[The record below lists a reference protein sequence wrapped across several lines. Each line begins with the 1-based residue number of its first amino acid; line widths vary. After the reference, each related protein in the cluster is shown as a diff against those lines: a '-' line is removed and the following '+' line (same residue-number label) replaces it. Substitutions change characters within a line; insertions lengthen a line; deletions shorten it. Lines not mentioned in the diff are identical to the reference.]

1 MAKKNTTNESIIV
14 GLDVGT
20 TKICTIVA
28 QIRED
33 GRLNILG
40 VGKAPS
46 KGLSRGMV
54 VNPGKTIESIKASL
68 LEAEERSGYDI
79 KSVTVGIAGPHIRCI
94 QSEGIVAISHPDR
107 IISEDDVERL
117 YESAKSL
124 KLSKDEKIIDV
135 IPQEFIID
143 GKDGIFDMPAGMF
156 GLRMEAKV
164 NILTGLVSQIDD
176 LSNCVYSAGV
186 DVDDIVLEP
195 LASSYAVLNE
205 SEKKV
210 GVAMIDIGGGTTDIA
225 VFKKGVIKHTAGIGI
240 AGSQVTNDIS
250 ETLGI
255 EEKEAERVKMEYG
268 YALISEIINDD
279 IITIQAIKGRKPLK
293 IEKSIISRIIQA
305 RMEELFVLAAQEI
318 KRSGI
323 EAYLPAGV
331 IITGGGSLLKGTRE
345 LAQQVLGTE
354 VNLGVPMDIGGG
366 LLKEVESPIYATGI
380 GLILHR
386 VKYLNQK
393 KNIKKAKV
401 KKITG
406 LKNVLHRV
414 KQWFDE
420 L

>member
-1 MAKKNTTNESIIV
+1 MKEKELQNVIV
-14 GLDVGT
+14 ALDVGT
-20 TKICTIVA
+20 TKICTIVS

-40 VGKAPS
+40 IGMSPS
-46 KGLSRGMV
+46 TGLSRGMV
-54 VNPGKTIESIKASL
+54 VNPGKTIESIRTSL
-68 LEAEERSGYDI
+68 KEAELRSGFDI
-79 KSVTVGIAGPHIRCI
+79 SSVTVGIAGPYIRFI

-107 IISEDDVERL
+107 IISADDVDRL
-117 YESAKSL
+117 YDSAKSI
-124 KLSKDEKIIDV
+124 KLSKDERIIDV

-143 GKDGIFDMPAGMF
+143 GKDGIFDLPIGMF

-176 LSNCVYSAGV
+176 LSNCVNSAGV
-186 DVDDIVLEP
+186 GIDDIVLEP
-195 LASSYAVLNE
+195 LASSYAVLND

-255 EEKEAERVKMEYG
+255 EEKEAERVKKEYG

-279 IITIQAIKGRKPLK
+279 VIVIQGIKGRRPLK
-293 IEKSIISRIIQA
+293 LNKSIISRIIQA

-323 EAYLPAGV
+323 ENYLPAGV
-331 IITGGGSLLKGTRE
+331 VITGGGSLLKGTRE
-345 LAQQVLGTE
+345 LAHQVLGTE
-354 VNLGVPMDIGGG
+354 VNLGIPMEIGGG

-386 VKYLNQK
+386 LKYLAQ
-393 KNIKKAKV
+393 AKSAL
-401 KKITG
+401 KGRGKRKPG
-406 LKNVLHRV
+406 LKNILLRV

>member
-1 MAKKNTTNESIIV
+1 MKEKDLENVIV
-14 GLDVGT
+14 SLDVGT

-28 QIRED
+28 QVRED

-40 VGKAPS
+40 VGKAS
-46 KGLSRGMV
+46 SLGLSRGMV
-54 VNPGKTIESIKASL
+54 VNPGKTIENIRASL
-68 LEAEERSGYDI
+68 KEAELKSGYDI

-107 IISEDDVERL
+107 IISADDVERL
-117 YESAKSL
+117 FDSAKSL
-124 KLSKDEKIIDV
+124 KLSKDERIIDV
-135 IPQEFIID
+135 IAQEYIID
-143 GKDGIFDMPAGMF
+143 GKDGIFDLPVGMF

-176 LSNCVYSAGV
+176 LSNCVTSAGV
-186 DVDDIVLEP
+186 DIDDLVLEP

-255 EEKEAERVKMEYG
+255 DEKEAERVKKEYG

-279 IITIQAIKGRKPLK
+279 IVTIQGIKGRKPLK
-293 IEKSIISRIIQA
+293 VNKSIISRIIQA

-323 EAYLPAGV
+323 ENYLPAGV
-331 IITGGGSLLKGTRE
+331 VITGGGSLLKGTRE
-345 LAQQVLGTE
+345 LGAQVLGTE
-354 VNLGVPMDIGGG
+354 VNLGIPTDIGGG
-366 LLKEVESPIYATGI
+366 LIKEVESPIYATGI

-386 VKYLNQK
+386 LKYLEK
-393 KNIKKAKV
+393 KKSLYGKGRGKKGP
-401 KKITG
+401 G
-406 LKNVLHRV
+406 LKNILARV

>member
-1 MAKKNTTNESIIV
+1 MKKKESDNVIV

-20 TKICTIVA
+20 TKICTIVSQVRA
-28 QIRED
+28 D

-46 KGLSRGMV
+46 TGLSRGMV
-54 VNPGKTIESIKASL
+54 VNPGKTIESIRASL
-68 LEAEERSGYDI
+68 KEAEERSGFDI

-107 IISEDDVERL
+107 IISEEDVDRL
-117 YESAKSL
+117 FDSARSL

-143 GKDGIFDMPAGMF
+143 GKDGIFDLPVGMF

-176 LSNCVYSAGV
+176 LSNCVSTAGV
-186 DVDDIVLEP
+186 DIDDIVLEP
-195 LASSYAVLNE
+195 LASSFAVLND

-255 EEKEAERVKMEYG
+255 EEKEAERVKKEFG

-279 IITIQAIKGRKPLK
+279 VVLIQGIKGRKPLK
-293 IEKSIISRIIQA
+293 VEKSIISRIIQA

-323 EAYLPAGV
+323 ESYLPAGV
-331 IITGGGSLLKGTRE
+331 VVTGGGSLLKGTRE
-345 LAQQVLGTE
+345 LAQQVLGAD

-366 LLKEVESPIYATGI
+366 LIKEVESPIYATGI

-386 VKYLNQK
+386 LKYLNQK
-393 KNIKKAKV
+393 KNAKKNKGKKKA
-401 KKITG
+401 G
-406 LKNVLHRV
+406 LNNILLRI

>member
-1 MAKKNTTNESIIV
+1 MKEKDLDNVIV

-28 QIRED
+28 QVRED

-46 KGLSRGMV
+46 TGLSRGMV
-54 VNPGKTIESIKASL
+54 VNPGRTIENIRVSL
-68 LEAEERSGYDI
+68 KEAELKSGYDI
-79 KSVTVGIAGPHIRCI
+79 NSVTVGIAGPHVRCI

-107 IISEDDVERL
+107 IISEEDVERL
-117 YESAKSL
+117 YDSAKSL
-124 KLSKDEKIIDV
+124 KLSKDERIIDV
-135 IPQEFIID
+135 IAQEFIID
-143 GKDGIFDMPAGMF
+143 GKDGIFDVPVGMF

-176 LSNCVYSAGV
+176 LSNCVNTAGV
-186 DVDDIVLEP
+186 DIDDLVLEP
-195 LASSYAVLNE
+195 LASSFAVLNE

-255 EEKEAERVKMEYG
+255 DEREAERIKKEFG

-279 IITIQAIKGRKPLK
+279 VVTIQGIKGRRPLK
-293 IEKSIISRIIQA
+293 VNKSIISRIIQA

-323 EAYLPAGV
+323 ENYLPAGV
-331 IITGGGSLLKGTRE
+331 VITGGGSLLKGTRE

-354 VNLGVPMDIGGG
+354 VNLGIPTEIGGG
-366 LLKEVESPIYATGI
+366 LIKEVESPIYATGI

-386 VKYLNQK
+386 LKYLDQK
-393 KNIKKAKV
+393 RASIKKGRGKKKPGFKNI
-401 KKITG
+401 
-406 LKNVLHRV
+406 LLRV

>member
-1 MAKKNTTNESIIV
+1 MKEKDLENVIV
-14 GLDVGT
+14 SLDVGT
-20 TKICTIVA
+20 TKICTIIA
-28 QIRED
+28 QVRDD

-46 KGLSRGMV
+46 TGLSRGMV
-54 VNPGKTIESIKASL
+54 VNPGKTIENIRASL
-68 LEAEERSGYDI
+68 KEAELKSGYDI

-107 IISEDDVERL
+107 IISGDDVERL
-117 YESAKSL
+117 YDSAKSI
-124 KLSKDEKIIDV
+124 KLSKDERIIDV
-135 IPQEFIID
+135 IAQEFIID
-143 GKDGIFDMPAGMF
+143 GKDGIFDMPVGMF

-176 LSNCVYSAGV
+176 LSNCVTSAGV
-186 DVDDIVLEP
+186 DIDDLVLEP
-195 LASSYAVLNE
+195 LASSYAVLND

-255 EEKEAERVKMEYG
+255 DEKEAERVKKEYG

-279 IITIQAIKGRKPLK
+279 IVTIQGIKGRKPLK
-293 IEKSIISRIIQA
+293 VNKSIISRIIQA

-323 EAYLPAGV
+323 ENYLPAGV
-331 IITGGGSLLKGTRE
+331 VITGGGSLLKGTRE
-345 LAQQVLGTE
+345 LGAQVLGTE
-354 VNLGVPMDIGGG
+354 VNLGIPTDIGGG
-366 LLKEVESPIYATGI
+366 LIKEVESPIYATGI

-386 VKYLNQK
+386 LKYLDQGKLLYGKGKGK
-393 KNIKKAKV
+393 KGP
-401 KKITG
+401 G
-406 LKNVLHRV
+406 LKNILARV

>member
-1 MAKKNTTNESIIV
+1 MKEKELENVIV

-28 QIRED
+28 QVRED

-40 VGKAPS
+40 VGKAS
-46 KGLSRGMV
+46 SSGLSRGMV
-54 VNPGKTIESIKASL
+54 VNPGKTIENIRASL
-68 LEAEERSGYDI
+68 KEAELKSGYDI

-107 IISEDDVERL
+107 IISADDVERL
-117 YESAKSL
+117 FDSAKSL
-124 KLSKDEKIIDV
+124 KLSKDERIIDV
-135 IPQEFIID
+135 IAQEFIID
-143 GKDGIFDMPAGMF
+143 GKDGIFDLPVGMF

-176 LSNCVYSAGV
+176 LSGCVTSAGV
-186 DVDDIVLEP
+186 DIDDLVLEP
-195 LASSYAVLNE
+195 LASSYAVLND

-255 EEKEAERVKMEYG
+255 DEKEAERVKKEYG

-279 IITIQAIKGRKPLK
+279 MITIQGIKGRKPLK
-293 IEKSIISRIIQA
+293 VNKSIISRIIQA

-323 EAYLPAGV
+323 ENYLPAGV
-331 IITGGGSLLKGTRE
+331 VITGGGSLLKGTRE
-345 LAQQVLGTE
+345 LGEQVLGTE
-354 VNLGVPMDIGGG
+354 VNLGIPTDIGGG
-366 LLKEVESPIYATGI
+366 LIKEVESPIYATGI

-386 VKYLNQK
+386 IKYLDNKRSLTGKGKRK
-393 KNIKKAKV
+393 KPGFNNILQR
-401 KKITG
+401 I
-406 LKNVLHRV
+406 

>member
-1 MAKKNTTNESIIV
+1 MAKKNTIDESIIV
-14 GLDVGT
+14 SLDVGT

-28 QIRED
+28 QVRED

-46 KGLSRGMV
+46 HGFSRGLV

-68 LEAEERSGYDI
+68 AEAEDRSGFDI
-79 KSVTVGIAGPHIRCI
+79 KSVAVGIAGPHIRCI

-107 IISEDDVERL
+107 IISEEDVDRL
-117 YESAKSL
+117 FESAKSL

-143 GKDGIFDMPAGMF
+143 GKDGIFDLPVGMF

-186 DVDDIVLEP
+186 DVDDLVLEP

-255 EEKEAERVKMEYG
+255 EEREAERVKKEFG

-279 IITIQAIKGRKPLK
+279 IITIQAIKGRRPLK

-323 EAYLPAGV
+323 ESYLPAGV
-331 IITGGGSLLKGTRE
+331 VITGGGSLLKGTRE

-386 VKYLNQK
+386 LKYLDQK

-401 KKITG
+401 KKAAGIQ
-406 LKNVLHRV
+406 NILHRV

>member
-1 MAKKNTTNESIIV
+1 MKKNAKENIIV
-14 GLDVGT
+14 ALDVGT
-20 TKICTIVA
+20 TKICTIVS
-28 QIRED
+28 QVRSD

-40 VGKAPS
+40 VGIAPS
-46 KGLSRGMV
+46 FGLSRGMV
-54 VNPGKTIESIKASL
+54 VNPGKTIESIRASL
-68 LEAEERSGYDI
+68 KEAEERSGFDI
-79 KSVTVGIAGPHIRCI
+79 NSVTVGIAGPHIRCI

-107 IISEDDVERL
+107 IISEDDVDRL
-117 YESAKSL
+117 FESAKSI
-124 KLSKDEKIIDV
+124 KLSKDERIIDV

-143 GKDGIFDMPAGMF
+143 SKDGIFDLPVGMF

-176 LSNCVYSAGV
+176 LSNCVISAGV
-186 DVDDIVLEP
+186 ELDDIVLEP

-240 AGSQVTNDIS
+240 AGNQVTNDIS

-255 EEKEAERVKMEYG
+255 EESEAEKIKKESG

-279 IITIQAIKGRKPLK
+279 IITIQGIKGRKPLK

-323 EAYLPAGV
+323 ESYLPAGV
-331 IITGGGSLLKGTRE
+331 VITGGGSLLKGTKE
-345 LAQQVLGTE
+345 LAQQVLGSE
-354 VNLGVPMDIGGG
+354 VNLGVPTDIGGG
-366 LLKEVESPIYATGI
+366 LIKEVESPIYATGI

-386 VKYLNQK
+386 VKYLKQTRGAGK
-393 KNIKKAKV
+393 GKSKHKGGIKNI
-401 KKITG
+401 
-406 LKNVLHRV
+406 LERV
-414 KQWFDE
+414 KRWFDE

>member
-1 MAKKNTTNESIIV
+1 MKEKDLDNIIV

-28 QIRED
+28 QVRED
-33 GRLNILG
+33 GRLNVLG

-46 KGLSRGMV
+46 TGLSRGMV
-54 VNPGKTIESIKASL
+54 VNPGKTIENIRTSL
-68 LEAEERSGYDI
+68 KEAELKSGYEI
-79 KSVTVGIAGPHIRCI
+79 NSVTVGIAGPHIRCI

-107 IISEDDVERL
+107 IISEEDVERL
-117 YESAKSL
+117 YDSAKSL
-124 KLSKDEKIIDV
+124 KLSKDERIIDV
-135 IPQEFIID
+135 IAQEFIID
-143 GKDGIFDMPAGMF
+143 GKDGIFDVPVGMF

-176 LSNCVYSAGV
+176 LSNCVNTAGV
-186 DVDDIVLEP
+186 DIDDLVLEP
-195 LASSYAVLNE
+195 LASSFAVLNE

-255 EEKEAERVKMEYG
+255 DEREAERIKKDFG

-279 IITIQAIKGRKPLK
+279 IVTIQGIKGRRPLK
-293 IEKSIISRIIQA
+293 LNKSIISRIIQA

-323 EAYLPAGV
+323 ENYLPAGV
-331 IITGGGSLLKGTRE
+331 VITGGGSLLKGTKE

-354 VNLGVPMDIGGG
+354 VNLGIPTEIGGG
-366 LLKEVESPIYATGI
+366 LIKEVESPIYATGI

-386 VKYLNQK
+386 LKYLDQK
-393 KNIKKAKV
+393 RASVKKGKGRKKPGFKNI
-401 KKITG
+401 
-406 LKNVLHRV
+406 LLRV

>member
-1 MAKKNTTNESIIV
+1 MKEKDLENVIV

-28 QIRED
+28 QVRED

-40 VGKAPS
+40 VGMAPS
-46 KGLSRGMV
+46 TGLSRGMV

-68 LEAEERSGYDI
+68 REAELKSGFDI
-79 KSVTVGIAGPHIRCI
+79 TSVTVGIAGPHIRCI

-107 IISEDDVERL
+107 IISVDDVERL
-117 YESAKSL
+117 YDSAKSI
-124 KLSKDEKIIDV
+124 KLSKDERIIDV
-135 IPQEFIID
+135 IAQEFIID
-143 GKDGIFDMPAGMF
+143 GKDGIFDLPIGMF

-176 LSNCVYSAGV
+176 LSNCVNTAGV
-186 DVDDIVLEP
+186 DIDDIVLEP
-195 LASSYAVLNE
+195 LASSFAVLND

-210 GVAMIDIGGGTTDIA
+210 GVAMVDIGGGTTDIA

-255 EEKEAERVKMEYG
+255 EEKEAERIKKEYG

-279 IITIQAIKGRKPLK
+279 IVVIQGIKGRRPLK
-293 IEKSIISRIIQA
+293 LNKSIISRIIQA

-323 EAYLPAGV
+323 ENYLPAGV
-331 IITGGGSLLKGTRE
+331 VITGGGSLLKGTRE
-345 LAQQVLGTE
+345 LAHQVLGTE
-354 VNLGVPMDIGGG
+354 VNLGIPMEIGGG
-366 LLKEVESPIYATGI
+366 LIKEVESPIYATGI

-386 VKYLNQK
+386 IRYLDQAKNVLKGKGK
-393 KNIKKAKV
+393 KKP
-401 KKITG
+401 G
-406 LKNVLHRV
+406 LKNILLRV

>member
-1 MAKKNTTNESIIV
+1 MPRKKSAEENIIV

-28 QIRED
+28 QVRDD

-40 VGKAPS
+40 VGKSPS
-46 KGLSRGMV
+46 TGLSRGMV
-54 VNPGKTIESIKASL
+54 VNPGKTLESIRASL
-68 LEAEERSGYDI
+68 KEAEERSGFDI

-107 IISEDDVERL
+107 IITEDDIERL

-143 GKDGIFDMPAGMF
+143 SKDGIFDLPIGMF

-176 LSNCVYSAGV
+176 LSNCVQTVGV
-186 DVDDIVLEP
+186 DIDDIVLEP
-195 LASSYAVLNE
+195 LASSYAVLND

-225 VFKKGVIKHTAGIGI
+225 VFKRGVIKHTAGIGI
-240 AGSQVTNDIS
+240 AGHQVTNDIS

-255 EEKEAERVKMEYG
+255 DEREAERVKKEFG

-279 IITIQAIKGRKPLK
+279 IVTIQGIKGRKPLK
-293 IEKSIISRIIQA
+293 IEKSIIARIIQA
-305 RMEELFVLAAQEI
+305 RMEELFVLAGQEI

-323 EAYLPAGV
+323 ESYLPAGV
-331 IITGGGSLLKGTRE
+331 VITGGGSLLRGTRE

-366 LLKEVESPIYATGI
+366 LIKEVESPIYATGI

-386 VKYLNQK
+386 LKYLDQK
-393 KNIKKAKV
+393 KNA
-401 KKITG
+401 KKIKG
-406 LKNVLHRV
+406 KKHPGIKNIFERIKH
-414 KQWFDE
+414 WFDE

>member
-1 MAKKNTTNESIIV
+1 MAKKNTIDESIIV
-14 GLDVGT
+14 SLDVGT

-28 QIRED
+28 QVRED

-46 KGLSRGMV
+46 HGLSRGMV

-68 LEAEERSGYDI
+68 AEAEDRSGFDI
-79 KSVTVGIAGPHIRCI
+79 KSVAVGIAGPHIRCI

-107 IISEDDVERL
+107 IISEEDVDRL
-117 YESAKSL
+117 FESAKSL

-143 GKDGIFDMPAGMF
+143 GKDGIFDLPVGMF

-186 DVDDIVLEP
+186 DVDDLVLEP

-255 EEKEAERVKMEYG
+255 EEREAERVKKEFG

-279 IITIQAIKGRKPLK
+279 IITIQAIKGRRPLK

-323 EAYLPAGV
+323 ESYLPAGV
-331 IITGGGSLLKGTRE
+331 VITGGGSLLKGTRE

-386 VKYLNQK
+386 LKYLDQK

-401 KKITG
+401 KKAAGIQ
-406 LKNVLHRV
+406 NILHRV

>member
-1 MAKKNTTNESIIV
+1 MKKKEIDNLIV

-20 TKICTIVA
+20 TKVCTIVA
-28 QIRED
+28 QVRED

-40 VGKAPS
+40 VGMAPS

-54 VNPGKTIESIKASL
+54 VNPGKTVDSIKASL
-68 LEAEERSGYDI
+68 KEAELKAGIEI
-79 KSVTVGIAGPHIRCI
+79 ESVTVDIASPHIRCI

-107 IISEDDVERL
+107 IISEEDIERL
-117 YESAKSL
+117 YDSAKSI
-124 KLSKDEKIIDV
+124 KLSKDERIIDV
-135 IPQEFIID
+135 IAQEFIID
-143 GKDGIFDMPAGMF
+143 GKDGIFDYPIGMF

-176 LSNCVYSAGV
+176 LSHCVNSAGV
-186 DVDDIVLEP
+186 NIDDLVLEP

-255 EEKEAERVKMEYG
+255 DEKEAERVKHENG

-279 IITIQAIKGRKPLK
+279 IIVIQGIKGRRPLK
-293 IEKSIISRIIQA
+293 INKSIISRIIQA

-323 EAYLPAGV
+323 ENYLPAGV
-331 IITGGGSLLKGTRE
+331 VITGGGSLLKGTRE
-345 LAQQVLGTE
+345 LAQQVLGT
-354 VNLGVPMDIGGG
+354 
-366 LLKEVESPIYATGI
+366 
-380 GLILHR
+380 
-386 VKYLNQK
+386 
-393 KNIKKAKV
+393 
-401 KKITG
+401 
-406 LKNVLHRV
+406 
-414 KQWFDE
+414 
-420 L
+420 

>member
-1 MAKKNTTNESIIV
+1 MAKKKASEENIIV

-28 QIRED
+28 QVRDD

-40 VGKAPS
+40 VGKSPS
-46 KGLSRGMV
+46 TGLSRGMV
-54 VNPGKTIESIKASL
+54 VNPGKTLESIRASL
-68 LEAEERSGYDI
+68 KEAEERSGFDI

-94 QSEGIVAISHPDR
+94 QSEGIVAIAHPDR
-107 IISEDDVERL
+107 IITEDDIERL

-143 GKDGIFDMPAGMF
+143 SKDGIFDLPIGMF

-176 LSNCVYSAGV
+176 LSNCVQTVGV
-186 DVDDIVLEP
+186 DIDDIVLEP
-195 LASSYAVLNE
+195 LASSYAVLND

-225 VFKKGVIKHTAGIGI
+225 VFKRGVIKHTAGIGI
-240 AGSQVTNDIS
+240 AGHQVTNDIS

-255 EEKEAERVKMEYG
+255 DEKEAERVKKEYG

-279 IITIQAIKGRKPLK
+279 IITIQGIKGRKPLK
-293 IEKSIISRIIQA
+293 IEKSIIARIIQA
-305 RMEELFVLAAQEI
+305 RMEELFVLAGQEI

-323 EAYLPAGV
+323 ESYLPAGV
-331 IITGGGSLLKGTRE
+331 VITGGGSLLRGTRE

-366 LLKEVESPIYATGI
+366 LIKEVESPIYATGI

-393 KNIKKAKV
+393 KNV
-401 KKITG
+401 KKMKGKPHPGI
-406 LKNVLHRV
+406 KNIFERIKH
-414 KQWFDE
+414 WFDE

>member
-1 MAKKNTTNESIIV
+1 MPRKKAAEENIIV

-28 QIRED
+28 QVRDD

-40 VGKAPS
+40 VGKSPS
-46 KGLSRGMV
+46 TGLSRGMV
-54 VNPGKTIESIKASL
+54 VNPGKTLESIRASL
-68 LEAEERSGYDI
+68 KEAEERSGFDI

-107 IISEDDVERL
+107 IITEDDIERL

-143 GKDGIFDMPAGMF
+143 SKDGIFDLPIGMF

-176 LSNCVYSAGV
+176 LSNCVQTVGV
-186 DVDDIVLEP
+186 DIDDIVLEP
-195 LASSYAVLNE
+195 LASSYAVLND

-225 VFKKGVIKHTAGIGI
+225 VFKRGVIKHTAGIGI
-240 AGSQVTNDIS
+240 AGHQVTNDIS

-255 EEKEAERVKMEYG
+255 DEREAERVKKEFG

-279 IITIQAIKGRKPLK
+279 IVTIQGIKGRKPLK
-293 IEKSIISRIIQA
+293 IEKSIIARIIQA
-305 RMEELFVLAAQEI
+305 RMEELFVLAGQEI

-323 EAYLPAGV
+323 ESYLPAGV
-331 IITGGGSLLKGTRE
+331 VITGGGSLLRGTRE

-366 LLKEVESPIYATGI
+366 LIKEVESPIYATGI

-386 VKYLNQK
+386 LKYLDQK
-393 KNIKKAKV
+393 KNA
-401 KKITG
+401 KKIKG
-406 LKNVLHRV
+406 KKHPGIKNIFERIKH
-414 KQWFDE
+414 WFDE

>member
-1 MAKKNTTNESIIV
+1 MKKSDTENIIV
-14 GLDVGT
+14 SLDVGT

-28 QIRED
+28 QVRGD

-46 KGLSRGMV
+46 FGLSRGMV
-54 VNPGKTIESIKASL
+54 VNPGKTIDSIRNSL
-68 LEAEERSGYDI
+68 KEAEERSGFDI

-107 IISEDDVERL
+107 IISEEDVERM
-117 YESAKSL
+117 YESAKSI
-124 KLSKDEKIIDV
+124 KLSKDERIIDI

-143 GKDGIFDMPAGMF
+143 SKDGIFDIPVGMF

-176 LSNCVYSAGV
+176 LSNCVISAGV
-186 DVDDIVLEP
+186 ELDDIVLEP

-240 AGSQVTNDIS
+240 AGNQVTNDIS

-255 EEKEAERVKMEYG
+255 EESEAERIKKEFG
-268 YALISEIINDD
+268 YAMISEIINDD
-279 IITIQAIKGRKPLK
+279 IVTIQGIKGRKPLK

-323 EAYLPAGV
+323 ESYLPAGV
-331 IITGGGSLLKGTRE
+331 VITGGGSLLKGTKE

-354 VNLGVPMDIGGG
+354 VNLGVPTDIGGG
-366 LLKEVESPIYATGI
+366 LIKEVESPIYATGI

-386 VKYLNQK
+386 LKYLKQK
-393 KNIKKAKV
+393 KSQGKSKLKHKGGIKNILERV
-401 KKITG
+401 KK
-406 LKNVLHRV
+406 
-414 KQWFDE
+414 WFDE

>member
-1 MAKKNTTNESIIV
+1 MKKSDIDNVIV

-28 QIRED
+28 QVRAD

-54 VNPGKTIESIKASL
+54 VNPGKTMESIRASL
-68 LEAEERSGYDI
+68 KEAEERSGFDI

-107 IISEDDVERL
+107 IISEEDIDRL
-117 YESAKSL
+117 YESARSL

-143 GKDGIFDMPAGMF
+143 GKDGIFDLPIGMF

-176 LSNCVYSAGV
+176 LSNCVTSAGV
-186 DVDDIVLEP
+186 EIDDIVLEP
-195 LASSYAVLNE
+195 LASSFAVLNE

-255 EEKEAERVKMEYG
+255 EEKEAERVKKEYG

-279 IITIQAIKGRKPLK
+279 IVVIQGIKGRKPLK
-293 IEKSIISRIIQA
+293 VEKSIISRIIQA

-323 EAYLPAGV
+323 ESYLPAGV
-331 IITGGGSLLKGTRE
+331 VVTGGGSLLKGTRE
-345 LAQQVLGTE
+345 LAEQVLGAD
-354 VNLGVPMDIGGG
+354 VNLGVPTDIGGG
-366 LLKEVESPIYATGI
+366 LIKEVESPIYATGI

-386 VKYLNQK
+386 MKYIDQK
-393 KNIKKAKV
+393 KNAKKNKGKKKAGMNN
-401 KKITG
+401 I
-406 LKNVLHRV
+406 LIRI

>member
-1 MAKKNTTNESIIV
+1 MKKNELENIIV

-28 QIRED
+28 QVRDD

-46 KGLSRGMV
+46 TGLSRGMV
-54 VNPGKTIESIKASL
+54 VNPGKTIDSIKTSL
-68 LEAEERSGYDI
+68 KEAEQKSGLNI
-79 KSVTVGIAGPHIRCI
+79 KSVTVGVSGPHIRCI

-107 IISEDDVERL
+107 IISEDDIDRL
-117 YESAKSL
+117 YDSARSI
-124 KLSKDEKIIDV
+124 KLSKDERIIDV
-135 IPQEFIID
+135 IAQEFIID
-143 GKDGIFDMPAGMF
+143 GKDGIFDLPIGMF

-176 LSNCVYSAGV
+176 LSNCANTAGV
-186 DVDDIVLEP
+186 DIDDIVLEP
-195 LASSYAVLNE
+195 LASSYSVLNE

-255 EEKEAERVKMEYG
+255 DEKEAERIKKEYG

-279 IITIQAIKGRKPLK
+279 IVVIQGIKGRKPLK
-293 IEKSIISRIIQA
+293 LEKSIISRIIQA

-323 EAYLPAGV
+323 ESYLPAGV
-331 IITGGGSLLKGTRE
+331 VITGGGSLLRGTKE
-345 LAQQVLGTE
+345 LAKEVLGTE
-354 VNLGVPMDIGGG
+354 VNLGIPTEIAGG
-366 LLKEVESPIYATGI
+366 LIKEVESPIYATGL
-380 GLILHR
+380 GLISHR
-386 VKYLNQK
+386 IKYLDQRKSSLK
-393 KNIKKAKV
+393 KGKRKKK
-401 KKITG
+401 TG
-406 LKNVLHRV
+406 LKEILERV
-414 KQWFDE
+414 KLWFDE

>member
-1 MAKKNTTNESIIV
+1 MAKKNTIDESIIV
-14 GLDVGT
+14 SLDVGT

-28 QIRED
+28 QVRDD

-46 KGLSRGMV
+46 HGLSRGMV

-68 LEAEERSGYDI
+68 AEAEDRSGFDI
-79 KSVTVGIAGPHIRCI
+79 KSVAVGIAGPHIRCI

-107 IISEDDVERL
+107 IISEEDVDRL
-117 YESAKSL
+117 FESAKSL

-143 GKDGIFDMPAGMF
+143 GKDGIFDLPVGMF

-255 EEKEAERVKMEYG
+255 EEKEAERVKKEFG

-279 IITIQAIKGRKPLK
+279 IITIQAIKGRRPLK

-323 EAYLPAGV
+323 ESYLPAGV
-331 IITGGGSLLKGTRE
+331 VITGGGSLLKGTRE

-380 GLILHR
+380 GLVLHR
-386 VKYLNQK
+386 LKYLNQK

-401 KKITG
+401 KKAAGIQ
-406 LKNVLHRV
+406 NILHRV

>member
-1 MAKKNTTNESIIV
+1 MKEKELENVIV
-14 GLDVGT
+14 SLDVGT

-28 QIRED
+28 QVRED

-46 KGLSRGMV
+46 TGLSRGMV
-54 VNPGKTIESIKASL
+54 VNPGKTIETIRASL
-68 LEAEERSGYDI
+68 KEAELKSGYDI

-107 IISEDDVERL
+107 IISADDVERL
-117 YESAKSL
+117 FDSAKSL
-124 KLSKDEKIIDV
+124 KLSKDERIIDV
-135 IPQEFIID
+135 IAQEFIID
-143 GKDGIFDMPAGMF
+143 GKDGIFDLPVGMF

-176 LSNCVYSAGV
+176 LSNCVTSAGV
-186 DVDDIVLEP
+186 DIDDLVLEP

-255 EEKEAERVKMEYG
+255 DEKEAERVKKEFG

-279 IITIQAIKGRKPLK
+279 IVTIQGIKGRKPLK
-293 IEKSIISRIIQA
+293 VNKSIISRIIQA

-323 EAYLPAGV
+323 ENYLPAGV
-331 IITGGGSLLKGTRE
+331 VITGGGSLLKGTRE
-345 LAQQVLGTE
+345 LGEQVLGTE
-354 VNLGVPMDIGGG
+354 VNLGIPTDIGGG
-366 LLKEVESPIYATGI
+366 LIKEVESPIYATGI

-386 VKYLNQK
+386 IKYLDNKRTLTGKGRK
-393 KNIKKAKV
+393 KPGFNNILQR
-401 KKITG
+401 I
-406 LKNVLHRV
+406 

>member
-1 MAKKNTTNESIIV
+1 MKKIESDNVIV

-20 TKICTIVA
+20 TKICTIVSQVRA
-28 QIRED
+28 D

-46 KGLSRGMV
+46 TGLSRGMV
-54 VNPGKTIESIKASL
+54 VNPGKTIESIRASL
-68 LEAEERSGYDI
+68 KEAEERSGFDI

-107 IISEDDVERL
+107 IISEEDVDRL
-117 YESAKSL
+117 FDSARSL

-143 GKDGIFDMPAGMF
+143 GKDGIFDLPVGMF

-176 LSNCVYSAGV
+176 LSNCVSTAGV
-186 DVDDIVLEP
+186 DIDDIVLEP
-195 LASSYAVLNE
+195 LASSFAVLND

-255 EEKEAERVKMEYG
+255 EEKEAERVKKEFG

-279 IITIQAIKGRKPLK
+279 VVLIQGIKGRKPLK
-293 IEKSIISRIIQA
+293 VEKSIISRIIQA

-323 EAYLPAGV
+323 ESYLPAGV
-331 IITGGGSLLKGTRE
+331 VVTGGGSLLKGTRE
-345 LAQQVLGTE
+345 LAQQVLGAD

-366 LLKEVESPIYATGI
+366 LIKEVESPIYATGI

-386 VKYLNQK
+386 LKYLNQK
-393 KNIKKAKV
+393 KNAKKNKGKKKA
-401 KKITG
+401 G
-406 LKNVLHRV
+406 LNNILLRI

>member
-1 MAKKNTTNESIIV
+1 MAKKNTTDESIIV
-14 GLDVGT
+14 SLDVGT

-28 QIRED
+28 QVRED

-46 KGLSRGMV
+46 HGLSRGMV
-54 VNPGKTIESIKASL
+54 VNPGKTIESIKASIA
-68 LEAEERSGYDI
+68 EAEERSGYDI

-107 IISEDDVERL
+107 IISEDDVDRL
-117 YESAKSL
+117 FESAKSL
-124 KLSKDEKIIDV
+124 RLSKDEKIIDV

-143 GKDGIFDMPAGMF
+143 GKDGIFDLPVGMF

-176 LSNCVYSAGV
+176 LSNCVYTAGV
-186 DVDDIVLEP
+186 DVEDIVLEP
-195 LASSYAVLNE
+195 LASSYAVLND

-255 EEKEAERVKMEYG
+255 EEKEAERVKKEYG

-386 VKYLNQK
+386 LKYLDQK
-393 KNIKKAKV
+393 RNIKKAKV
-401 KKITG
+401 KKVTG

>member
-1 MAKKNTTNESIIV
+1 MAKKITVDESIIV
-14 GLDVGT
+14 SLDVGT

-28 QIRED
+28 QVID
-33 GRLNILG
+33 YGRLNILG

-46 KGLSRGMV
+46 RGLSRGMV

-68 LEAEERSGYDI
+68 AEAEERSGFDI

-107 IISEDDVERL
+107 IISEEDVERL
-117 YESAKSL
+117 FDSAKSL

-143 GKDGIFDMPAGMF
+143 GKDGIFDMPVGMF

-255 EEKEAERVKMEYG
+255 EEKEAERVKKEFG

-279 IITIQAIKGRKPLK
+279 IIVIQAIKGRKPLK

-323 EAYLPAGV
+323 ESYLPAGV
-331 IITGGGSLLKGTRE
+331 VITGGGSLLKGTRE

-366 LLKEVESPIYATGI
+366 LIKEVESPIYATGI
-380 GLILHR
+380 GLVLHR
-386 VKYLNQK
+386 LKYLNQK
-393 KNIKKAKV
+393 RNIKKNKIKKV
-401 KKITG
+401 AG
-406 LKNVLHRV
+406 LKNILHRV

>member
-1 MAKKNTTNESIIV
+1 MAKKNTNDDIIV

-28 QIRED
+28 QVRED
-33 GRLNILG
+33 GTLNILG
-40 VGKAPS
+40 IGKSPS

-54 VNPGKTIESIKASL
+54 VNPGKTIESIKASVA
-68 LEAEERSGYDI
+68 EAEERSGFDI

-107 IISEDDVERL
+107 IISEDDIERM

-143 GKDGIFDMPAGMF
+143 GKDGIFDLPVGMF

-176 LSNCVYSAGV
+176 LTSCVFSAGV
-186 DVDDIVLEP
+186 DVEDIVLEP

-255 EEKEAERVKMEYG
+255 EEKEAERIKKEYG

-323 EAYLPAGV
+323 ESYLPAGV
-331 IITGGGSLLKGTRE
+331 VITGGGSLLKGTRE

-354 VNLGVPMDIGGG
+354 VNLGVPMDVGGG

-380 GLILHR
+380 GLVLHR

-393 KNIKKAKV
+393 KNIRKTKV
-401 KKITG
+401 KRITG
-406 LKNVLHRV
+406 IKNVLHRV

>member
-1 MAKKNTTNESIIV
+1 MKKKETDNVIV

-28 QIRED
+28 QVRED

-40 VGKAPS
+40 VGIAPS

-54 VNPGKTIESIKASL
+54 VNPGKTIDSIKASL
-68 LEAEERSGYDI
+68 KEAELKSGIDI
-79 KSVTVGIAGPHIRCI
+79 NSVTVGIAGPHIRCI

-107 IISEDDVERL
+107 IISEEDIERL
-117 YESAKSL
+117 FDSAKSI
-124 KLSKDEKIIDV
+124 KLSKDERIIDV
-135 IPQEFIID
+135 IAQEFIID
-143 GKDGIFDMPAGMF
+143 GKDGIFDLPIGMF

-176 LSNCVYSAGV
+176 LSNCVNSAGV
-186 DVDDIVLEP
+186 DIDDLVLEP

-255 EEKEAERVKMEYG
+255 DEKEAERVKREHG

-279 IITIQAIKGRKPLK
+279 MIVIQGIKGRKPLK
-293 IEKSIISRIIQA
+293 INKSIISRIIQA

-323 EAYLPAGV
+323 ENYLPAGV
-331 IITGGGSLLKGTRE
+331 VITGGGSLLKGTKE
-345 LAQQVLGTE
+345 LAQQVMGTE
-354 VNLGVPMDIGGG
+354 VNLGIPTELAGG
-366 LLKEVESPIYATGI
+366 LIKEVESPIYATGL

-386 VKYLNQK
+386 LKYFDQRKASLVRAK
-393 KNIKKAKV
+393 GKKKIEIKNILQRIK
-401 KKITG
+401 
-406 LKNVLHRV
+406 H
-414 KQWFDE
+414 WFDE

>member
-1 MAKKNTTNESIIV
+1 MMNSMPKQHPDNIIV

-28 QIRED
+28 QIRDD
-33 GRLNILG
+33 GKLNILG
-40 VGKAPS
+40 VGIAPS
-46 KGLSRGMV
+46 TGLARGMV
-54 VNPGKTIESIKASL
+54 VNPGKTIDSIKNSL
-68 LEAEERSGYDI
+68 NEAELKSGMEI
-79 KSVTVGIAGPHIRCI
+79 KSVTVGIAGPHVRCI
-94 QSEGIVAISHPDR
+94 QSQGIVAISHPDR
-107 IISEDDVERL
+107 IISEDDIERL
-117 YESAKSL
+117 YDSARSI
-124 KLSKDEKIIDV
+124 KLSKDERIIDV
-135 IPQEFIID
+135 IAQEFIID
-143 GKDGIFDMPAGMF
+143 NKDGIFDLPIGMF

-176 LSNCVYSAGV
+176 LSSCVNSAGV
-186 DVDDIVLEP
+186 EIDDLVLEP
-195 LASSYAVLNE
+195 LASSYAVLND

-255 EEKEAERVKMEYG
+255 DEKEAERVKHEHG

-279 IITIQAIKGRKPLK
+279 QVTIQGIKGRKPLK
-293 IEKSIISRIIQA
+293 VNKSIISRIIQA

-323 EAYLPAGV
+323 ESYLPAGV
-331 IITGGGSLLKGTRE
+331 VITGGGSLLKGTRE

-354 VNLGVPMDIGGG
+354 VNLGIPTELAGG
-366 LLKEVESPIYATGI
+366 LIKEVESPIYATGL

-386 VKYLNQK
+386 MKYINQRK
-393 KNIKKAKV
+393 TSIKAKGKNIKN
-401 KKITG
+401 I
-406 LKNVLHRV
+406 LHRI

>member
-1 MAKKNTTNESIIV
+1 LPRKKTSEEIIV

-28 QIRED
+28 QVRDD

-40 VGKAPS
+40 VGKSPS
-46 KGLSRGMV
+46 TGLSRGMV
-54 VNPGKTIESIKASL
+54 VNPGKTIESIRASL
-68 LEAEERSGYDI
+68 QEAEDRSGFDI
-79 KSVTVGIAGPHIRCI
+79 RSVTVGIAGPHIRCI

-107 IISEDDVERL
+107 IITEEDIERL

-135 IPQEFIID
+135 IPQEFIVD
-143 GKDGIFDMPAGMF
+143 GKDGIFDLPVGMF
-156 GLRMEAKV
+156 GLRMEARV

-176 LSNCVYSAGV
+176 LSNCVQSAGV
-186 DVDDIVLEP
+186 EIDDIVLEP
-195 LASSYAVLNE
+195 LASSYAVLND

-240 AGSQVTNDIS
+240 AGSQVTNDIC

-255 EEKEAERVKMEYG
+255 EDREAERVKREHG
-268 YALISEIINDD
+268 YAMVSEIINDE
-279 IITIQAIKGRKPLK
+279 IVTIQGIKGRRPLK
-293 IEKSIISRIIQA
+293 IEKSIIARIIQA

-323 EAYLPAGV
+323 ENYLPAGV
-331 IITGGGSLLKGTRE
+331 VITGGGSLLKGTRE

-354 VNLGVPMDIGGG
+354 VNLGIPMDIGGG
-366 LLKEVESPIYATGI
+366 LIKEVESPIYATGI

-386 VKYLNQK
+386 VKFLNQSK
-393 KNIKKAKV
+393 KLGKAKRKPNFKNIFERIK
-401 KKITG
+401 
-406 LKNVLHRV
+406 H
-414 KQWFDE
+414 WFDE

>member
-1 MAKKNTTNESIIV
+1 MQIKMKETETGNIIV

-28 QIRED
+28 QLRED
-33 GRLNILG
+33 GELNIIG
-40 VGKAPS
+40 IGKAPS
-46 KGLSRGMV
+46 HGLSRGMV
-54 VNPGKTIESIKASL
+54 VNPGKTIESIKTSL
-68 LEAEERSGYDI
+68 QEAEQRAGLEID
-79 KSVTVGIAGPHIRCI
+79 SVTVGIAGPHIRCI
-94 QSEGIVAISHPDR
+94 QSVGIVAIKSPDK
-107 IISEDDVERL
+107 IIVEEDIERL
-117 YESAKSL
+117 YESAKNIT
-124 KLSKDEKIIDV
+124 LSKDEKIIDV
-135 IPQEFIID
+135 IAQEFVID
-143 GKDGIFDMPAGMF
+143 GKDGIYDLPIGMF

-176 LSNCVYSAGV
+176 LSSCVEAAGV
-186 DVDDIVLEP
+186 EIDDLVLEP

-255 EEKEAERVKMEYG
+255 DEKEAEKVKREHG

-279 IITIQAIKGRKPLK
+279 IVVIQGIKGRKPIKLN
-293 IEKSIISRIIQA
+293 KSIISRIIQA

-323 EAYLPAGV
+323 EHYLPAGV
-331 IITGGGSLLKGTRE
+331 VITGGGSLLKGTRE
-345 LAQQVLGTE
+345 LAQQVLGAE
-354 VNLGVPMDIGGG
+354 VNLGIPMDVGSG
-366 LLKEVESPIYATGI
+366 LVREIESPIYATGI

-386 VKYLNQK
+386 QKYLQQK
-393 KNIKKAKV
+393 LSTHPKKKFEGKNILQRIKK
-401 KKITG
+401 
-406 LKNVLHRV
+406 
-414 KQWFDE
+414 WFDE

>member
-1 MAKKNTTNESIIV
+1 MKKTDTENIIV

-28 QIRED
+28 QVRPD

-46 KGLSRGMV
+46 FGLSRGMV
-54 VNPGKTIESIKASL
+54 VNPGKTIDSIRASL
-68 LEAEERSGYDI
+68 KEAEERSGFDI
-79 KSVTVGIAGPHIRCI
+79 TSVTVGIAGPHIRCI

-107 IISEDDVERL
+107 IISEEDIDRL
-117 YESAKSL
+117 YESAKSI
-124 KLSKDEKIIDV
+124 KLSKDERIIDV

-143 GKDGIFDMPAGMF
+143 SKDGIFDLPVGMF

-176 LSNCVYSAGV
+176 LSNCVLTAGV
-186 DVDDIVLEP
+186 ELDDIVLEP

-240 AGSQVTNDIS
+240 AGNQVTNDIS

-255 EEKEAERVKMEYG
+255 EESEAERVKKEYG

-279 IITIQAIKGRKPLK
+279 VITIQGIKGRKPLK
-293 IEKSIISRIIQA
+293 IEKSIISRITQA
-305 RMEELFVLAAQEI
+305 RMEELFMLAAQEI

-323 EAYLPAGV
+323 ESYLPAGV
-331 IITGGGSLLKGTRE
+331 VITGGGSLLKGTKE
-345 LAQQVLGTE
+345 LAQQVIGSE
-354 VNLGVPMDIGGG
+354 VNLGVPTDIGGG
-366 LLKEVESPIYATGI
+366 LIKEVESPIYATGI
-380 GLILHR
+380 GLIHHR
-386 VKYLNQK
+386 IKSLRQK
-393 KNIKKAKV
+393 KGNKTAKTKHKGGIKNI
-401 KKITG
+401 
-406 LKNVLHRV
+406 LDRV